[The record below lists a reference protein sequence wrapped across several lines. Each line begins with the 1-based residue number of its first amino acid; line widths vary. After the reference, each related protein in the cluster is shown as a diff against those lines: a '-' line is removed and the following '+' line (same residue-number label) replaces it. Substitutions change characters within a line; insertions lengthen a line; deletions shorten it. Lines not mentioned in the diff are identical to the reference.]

1 MHRRKNGLSIE
12 INLVEVNVPLVEL
25 IYRYYTVLNYQIH
38 YVKEPRQRKQKNPGM
53 RSFHWGLQLL
63 TR

>member
-1 MHRRKNGLSIE
+1 MHRRKNGLRIE

-38 YVKEPRQRKQKNPGM
+38 YVKEHARQRKQKNPGM
-53 RSFHWGLQLL
+53 RSFH
-63 TR
+63 